1 MTVSTFKVIYKSLS
15 LFLPLILPSLSLPP
29 FFSPSLPQQPG
40 LLDSIQPLLSC
51 EQVASKFRQ
60 WRLHEQ
66 LITNFQCLVVCMTS
80 DQLYTKFVPIMFKYI
95 TGCVSDHV
103 TGSANFDLFS
113 FPVLVCFAS
122 EACCQSDAVPV
133 HQAHSQ
139 TRAETGAMCKNH
151 WRYTCNK
158 VSNVAAL
165 GFMLI
170 ICC

>member
-1 MTVSTFKVIYKSLS
+1 MGLVCHLPEVMESFAKASGLPSDTRVSCMQFTIITYQVTSIIFALWINFMFQHVTVSTFKVIYKSLS
-15 LFLPLILPSLSLPP
+15 LFLPLTLPSLSLPP

-40 LLDSIQPLLSC
+40 LLDFIQPLLSC

-103 TGSANFDLFS
+103 TGSANLINFLFL
-113 FPVLVCFAS
+113 F
-122 EACCQSDAVPV
+122 
-133 HQAHSQ
+133 
-139 TRAETGAMCKNH
+139 
-151 WRYTCNK
+151 
-158 VSNVAAL
+158 
-165 GFMLI
+165 
-170 ICC
+170 